1 MLQTLT
7 PQRKGKTMTT
17 PSLKRLQTAETNIA
31 TNTTGVAANLAL
43 GTTEATLQTTTTEL
57 TVSGAQQ
64 KFDFAAALP
73 SDAFVL
79 GAYVEVTTTVTDGAA
94 GTATIDVGPKTT
106 DENAFLDAADVSTAT
121 GIVNVPNMHGGVTV
135 TVTVDGTVNL
145 DTMTTGDFTVHVIYQ
160 DLTTV

>member
-1 MLQTLT
+1 LQLT
-7 PQRKGKTMTT
+7 W
-17 PSLKRLQTAETNIA
+17 
-31 TNTTGVAANLAL
+31 
-43 GTTEATLQTTTTEL
+43 
-57 TVSGAQQ
+57 QQ

-121 GIVNVPNMHGGVTV
+121 GIVNVPKGTQQNGMHGGVTV